1 MNNNDILRRLRFAI
15 NLSDARMVTTFALG
29 GYETDEIGVRGLM
42 AREDDPELV
51 FCDGD
56 TLSAFLDGL
65 IIDRRGPR
73 DPGAPVPAPSELN
86 NNQILKKLR
95 IALNFREANM
105 LSILAKG
112 GHVMSKHELTALF
125 RKPSHK
131 HFREAGGQ
139 VVRRFLYGL
148 TAELRPG
155 DVDAAEQP

>member
-1 MNNNDILRRLRFAI
+1 V
-15 NLSDARMVTTFALG
+15 STFALG
-29 GYETDEIGVRGLM
+29 GYETDEAGVRSLM
-42 AREDDPELV
+42 AREDDEDMI
-51 FCDGD
+51 FCDNDILG
-56 TLSAFLDGL
+56 AFLDGF
-65 IIDRRGPR
+65 IVDRRGPR
-73 DPGAPVPAPSELN
+73 DPGAPTPEPSELN

-95 IALNFREANM
+95 IALNFREAAM

-131 HFREAGGQ
+131 HFRECGGQ
-139 VVRRFLYGL
+139 LVRRFLYGL

>member
-15 NLSDARMVTTFALG
+15 NLSDARMVSTFALG
-29 GYETDEIGVRGLM
+29 GFETDETTCRNLM
-42 AREDDPELV
+42 AREDEPDMV
-51 FCDGD
+51 VCDGD

-73 DPGAPVPAPSELN
+73 APGAPVPEPTELN
-86 NNQILKKLR
+86 KNQILKKLR
-95 IALNFREANM
+95 IALNFREAEM
-105 LSILAKG
+105 LAVLAKG

-131 HFREAGGQ
+131 HFRAAGGQ

-155 DVDAAEQP
+155 DVESAEQP

>member
-1 MNNNDILRRLRFAI
+1 
-15 NLSDARMVTTFALG
+15 MVSTFALG
-29 GYETDEIGVRGLM
+29 GYETDENGVRNLM
-42 AREDDPELV
+42 AREEEPEMV
-51 FCDGD
+51 VCDGD
-56 TLSAFLDGL
+56 ILGAFLDGF
-65 IIDRRGPR
+65 IITKRGPR
-73 DPGAPVPAPSELN
+73 DPSAPVPEPSELN

-95 IALNFREANM
+95 IALNFREASM
-105 LSILAKG
+105 LAILAKG

>member
-15 NLSDARMVTTFALG
+15 NLSDASMVSTFALG
-29 GYETDEIGVRGLM
+29 GFETDTNAVLGLM
-42 AREDDPELV
+42 AREEEPNMI
-51 FCDGD
+51 FCDNDILG
-56 TLSAFLDGL
+56 AFLDGL

-73 DPGAPVPAPSELN
+73 DPSAPVPDPSELN

-95 IALNFREANM
+95 IALNFREATM
-105 LSILAKG
+105 LGILAKG
-112 GHVMSKHELTALF
+112 GHVMSKHELTAVF

-139 VVRRFLYGL
+139 LVRRFLYGL

-155 DVDAAEQP
+155 DV